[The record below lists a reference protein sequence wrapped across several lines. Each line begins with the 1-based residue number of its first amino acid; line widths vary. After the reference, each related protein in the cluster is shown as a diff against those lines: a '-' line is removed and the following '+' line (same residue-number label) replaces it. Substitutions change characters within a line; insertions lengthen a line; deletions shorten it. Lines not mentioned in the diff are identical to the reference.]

1 MHKPTEKP
9 LKNFQVLLDY
19 NLFETNISCGFGD
32 MKVTMPAASCAV
44 DHNLNGS
51 QYISIPKYSH
61 YIVPPRRL
69 YKRLPYK
76 EYNDVKAGTGSQYMQ
91 LPVGAFFLPYF

>member
-1 MHKPTEKP
+1 M
-9 LKNFQVLLDY
+9 
-19 NLFETNISCGFGD
+19 FEVNISCSFGD

-44 DHNLNGS
+44 DHNLNRVS
-51 QYISIPKYSH
+51 ISAYLNI

-69 YKRLPYK
+69 YKMLLYK
-76 EYNDVKAGTGSQYMQ
+76 EYNDVKVGTGSQYMQ